1 MVSVFA
7 ILAITA
13 LLFGDATIANAG
25 SRHNPWFFTSKEIAA
40 AYRYQEN
47 FGARLPQPLRAQN
60 CVYGAEVFPAY
71 YFGARVQL
79 PCHFIMETLR
89 HLREILEIGAARY
102 LFPLDLDHAHL
113 GISKKLW
120 REKYSKL
127 PGKEIL
133 PAMMEDPQLVALYHS
148 AEHLTAVDPKT
159 KEMNKASKQ
168 WLEKRNIL
176 GFYDGKPISILPPHP
191 QGNGVSLPGKYHS
204 YGGFDFLASRH
215 GQLGV
220 ILEDNAILIDITLQ
234 IGGPPPNAQEVQSAQ
249 TIMNPKGP

>member
-7 ILAITA
+7 ILWTMA
-13 LLFGDATIANAG
+13 LLAGDAAIVHAG
-25 SRHNPWFFTSKEIAA
+25 SRHNPWFFTAKEIAS

-47 FGARLPQPLRAQN
+47 FGVTLRRPLRAQN
-60 CVYGAEVFPAY
+60 CMFGAEDFAASY
-71 YFGARVQL
+71 YGARVRL
-79 PCHFIMETLR
+79 PCRFITETLR

-113 GISKKLW
+113 GIPKKLW

-127 PGKEIL
+127 PGGKIL
-133 PAMMEDPQLVALYHS
+133 PAMLEDPELVALYHS
-148 AEHLTAVDPKT
+148 AEHLTVVDPKT
-159 KEMNKASKQ
+159 KRVNPAAKE

-176 GFYDGKPISILPPHP
+176 AFYEGDPITILPPHP
-191 QGNGVSLPGKYHS
+191 KGNGVSLPERYHA

-220 ILEDNAILIDITLQ
+220 ILKDDAILIDIALQ
-234 IGGPPPNAQEVQSAQ
+234 IGGPPPGLLEAPSTPSIANH
-249 TIMNPKGP
+249 

>member
-7 ILAITA
+7 ILWILA
-13 LLFGDATIANAG
+13 LLGGEAAIVHAD
-25 SRHNPWFFTSKEIAA
+25 SRQNPWFFTAGEIAA

-47 FGARLPQPLRAQN
+47 FGASLRQPLRAQS
-60 CVYGAEVFPAY
+60 CVFGAEDFAASY
-71 YFGARVQL
+71 YGARVRL
-79 PCHFIMETLR
+79 PCRFLTETLR

-127 PGKEIL
+127 PSGKIL
-133 PAMMEDPQLVALYHS
+133 PAMMQDPELVALYHS

-159 KEMNKASKQ
+159 KKVSPAAKE
-168 WLEKRNIL
+168 WIEKRNIL
-176 GFYDGKPISILPPHP
+176 AFYDGDPVTILSPHP
-191 QGNGVSLPGKYHS
+191 RGNGVSLPERYHA

-220 ILEDNAILIDITLQ
+220 ILEDDAILIDIALQ
-234 IGGPPPNAQEVQSAQ
+234 IGGPPPGLRAAQSTPTLAHQ
-249 TIMNPKGP
+249 